1 MGFGYDLCIDIIK
14 GSKREIYMSFLS
26 LVVKNPFRNKTRS
39 SLAIVGIAI
48 GIMVIVALGM
58 VTGGLKASTQST
70 LKAGAAEIT
79 VVQTGSTSFG
89 SGGTLNQTLV
99 ADLLPISGVKD
110 TAGILR
116 ASNTSTISSSASS
129 SSQTSFGPP
138 GAGVSIT
145 GIETGK
151 LNLMGIDSV
160 NGTLFTNNSADEV
173 IVGKTAAEGLNQ
185 TVGDTINLYGKD
197 FKIVG
202 TFETG
207 NFITDAGIMMSLS
220 TLQNLTGNEDK
231 ISNVLVKV
239 TDDANVTTVSKTI
252 EDTYPNELST
262 TTAEATAGRINQ
274 GLGFIDTATWAIS
287 LLAIFIGAVGVI
299 NTMIMSVYERTREI
313 GVLKAVG
320 WKDRRILGMILGE
333 SVVLTLIAFVVGT
346 VVAVVGVELLLTL
359 SPSVGGIITPSYA
372 PDIFIRAFVVAFL
385 VGVIGG
391 LYPAYRASR
400 LSPTEALR
408 YE

>member
-1 MGFGYDLCIDIIK
+1 VGFWYDLCIDIIK

-99 ADLLPISGVKD
+99 ADLLSISGVKD

-151 LNLMGIDSV
+151 LNLIGIDGV
-160 NGTLFTNNSADEV
+160 NGTLFANNSADEV

-372 PDIFIRAFVVAFL
+372 PDIFLRAFVVAFL

>member
-1 MGFGYDLCIDIIK
+1 
-14 GSKREIYMSFLS
+14 MSFLS

-79 VVQTGSTSFG
+79 VVQTGSNSFG
-89 SGGTLNQTLV
+89 SGGTLNQTYV
-99 ADLLPISGVKD
+99 ADLLAINGVKD
-110 TAGILR
+110 TGGILR
-116 ASNTSTISSSASS
+116 ASNTSTRGTSS
-129 SSQTSFGPP
+129 SSSSEASFGPP
-138 GAGVSIT
+138 GAGVSVT
-145 GIETGK
+145 GIDVGK
-151 LNLMGIDSV
+151 LGLIGVDSV
-160 NGTLFTNNSADEV
+160 NGTLFSNESTDEV

-207 NFITDAGIMMSLS
+207 NFITDAGIMMPLS
-220 TLQNLTGNEDK
+220 TLQNLTSNEDK
-231 ISNVLVKV
+231 VSNILVKV
-239 TDDANVTTVSKTI
+239 TDNANVTTVSKSI

-346 VVAVVGVELLLTL
+346 VVAVVGVEALLAF
-359 SPSVGGIITPSYA
+359 SPSVGGIITPSFA
-372 PDIFIRAFVVAFL
+372 PDIFIRAFLVAFL

>member
-1 MGFGYDLCIDIIK
+1 
-14 GSKREIYMSFLS
+14 MSFLS

-58 VTGGLKASTQST
+58 VTGGLKNSTQST
-70 LKAGAAEIT
+70 LKAGAAEVT
-79 VVQTGSTSFG
+79 VIQAGSNGFG
-89 SGGTLNQTLV
+89 SSGSINDSYV
-99 ADLLPISGVKD
+99 ADLLNVSGVKD
-110 TAGILR
+110 TAGTLR
-116 ASNTSTISSSASS
+116 ASNTSTGTTSSN
-129 SSQTSFGPP
+129 SSQARFG
-138 GAGVSIT
+138 GEGITIT
-145 GIETGK
+145 GIDSNK
-151 LNLMGIDSV
+151 LSLAGVDSV
-160 NGTLFTNNSADEV
+160 NGTAFTNSSTNEV
-173 IVGKTAAEGLNQ
+173 IIGKTEAQSLNK

-197 FKIVG
+197 FTITG

-207 NFITDAGIMMSLS
+207 NFMTDNGIMMPLS
-220 TLQNLTGNEDK
+220 TLQNLT
-231 ISNVLVKV
+231 SNDGKVSDILVKV
-239 TDDANVTTVSKTI
+239 TDNANVTTVSQSI
-252 EDTYPNELST
+252 ENTYPNQLST
-262 TTAEATAGRINQ
+262 TTAASSADRINQ
-274 GLGFIDTATWAIS
+274 GLSFIDTASWAIS

-299 NTMIMSVYERTREI
+299 NTMIMTVYERTREI

-333 SVVLTLIAFVVGT
+333 SIVLTLIAFVVGT
-346 VVAVVGVELLLTL
+346 VIAIVGVEVLLTL
-359 SPSVGGIITPSYA
+359 VPSVGGIIKPSFA
-372 PDIFIRAFVVAFL
+372 IDIFLRAFAVAFI

>member
-1 MGFGYDLCIDIIK
+1 MHDLCIMIIVCFE
-14 GSKREIYMSFLS
+14 RESCMSFLS

-58 VTGGLKASTQST
+58 VTGGLKNSTQST

-79 VVQTGSTSFG
+79 VVQAGSNGFG
-89 SGGTLNQTLV
+89 SSGSINDSYV
-99 ADLLPISGVKD
+99 ADLLNVSGVKD
-110 TAGILR
+110 TAGTLR
-116 ASNTSTISSSASS
+116 ASNTSTGTTSSN
-129 SSQTSFGPP
+129 SSQAGFGE
-138 GAGVSIT
+138 GITIT
-145 GIETGK
+145 GIDTNK
-151 LNLMGIDSV
+151 LSLAGVDSV
-160 NGTLFTNNSADEV
+160 NGTAFTNSSTNEV
-173 IVGKTAAEGLNQ
+173 IIGKTEAQSLNK

-197 FKIVG
+197 FTITG

-207 NFITDAGIMMSLS
+207 NFMTDNGIMMPLS
-220 TLQNLTGNEDK
+220 TLQNLT
-231 ISNVLVKV
+231 SNDGKVSNILVKV
-239 TDDANVTTVSKTI
+239 TDNANVTTVSQSI
-252 EDTYPNELST
+252 ENAYPNQLST
-262 TTAEATAGRINQ
+262 TTAASSADRINQ
-274 GLGFIDTATWAIS
+274 GLSFIDTASWAIS

-299 NTMIMSVYERTREI
+299 NTMIMTVYERTREI

-333 SVVLTLIAFVVGT
+333 SIVLTLIAFVVGT
-346 VVAVVGVELLLTL
+346 VIAIVGVEILLTL
-359 SPSVGGIITPSYA
+359 VPSVGEIIKPSFA
-372 PDIFIRAFVVAFL
+372 INIFLRAFAVAFI

>member
-1 MGFGYDLCIDIIK
+1 
-14 GSKREIYMSFLS
+14 MSFLS

-58 VTGGLKASTQST
+58 VTGGLKNSTQST

-79 VVQTGSTSFG
+79 VVQAGSNGFG
-89 SGGTLNQTLV
+89 QGGTLNDTFV
-99 ADLLPISGVKD
+99 TDLLNISGVKD
-110 TAGILR
+110 TTGILR
-116 ASNTSTISSSASS
+116 ASNTSTGGQISNSSSG
-129 SSQTSFGPP
+129 SFGP
-138 GAGVSIT
+138 GGISVT
-145 GIETGK
+145 GIDTGK
-151 LNLMGIDSV
+151 LSLIGIDSV
-160 NGTLFTNNSADEV
+160 NGTVFSNDSTDQV
-173 IVGKTAAEGLNQ
+173 ILGKTVAESLNQ
-185 TVGDTINLYGKD
+185 TVGDTVNLYGKD
-197 FKIVG
+197 FKITG
-202 TFETG
+202 TYETG
-207 NFITDAGIMMSLS
+207 NFITDAGIMMPLS
-220 TLQNLTGNEDK
+220 TLQNLTSNEGK
-231 ISNVLVKV
+231 VSNILVKV
-239 TDDANVTTVSKTI
+239 TDNANVTTVSKSI
-252 EDTYPNELST
+252 EDAYPNELTT
-262 TTAEATAGRINQ
+262 TTAEATASRINQ
-274 GLGFIDTATWAIS
+274 GLSFIDTASWAIS

-320 WKDRRILGMILGE
+320 WTDRRILGMILGE

-346 VVAVVGVELLLTL
+346 VIAVVGVELLLTV
-359 SPSVGGIITPSYA
+359 SPSVGGIINPSFA
-372 PDIFIRAFVVAFL
+372 PDIFLRAFVVAFL

>member
-1 MGFGYDLCIDIIK
+1 
-14 GSKREIYMSFLS
+14 MSFLS

-79 VVQTGSTSFG
+79 VVQTGSNTFG

-99 ADLLPISGVKD
+99 EDLLPIDGVKD

-116 ASNTSTISSSASS
+116 ASNTSTISSGTS

-151 LNLMGIDSV
+151 LSLMGIDSV
-160 NGTLFTNNSADEV
+160 NGTVFTDNSADEV

-197 FKIVG
+197 FRIVG

-220 TLQNLTGNEDK
+220 TLQNLTSNQDK

-239 TDDANVTTVSKTI
+239 TENANVTTVSKTI

-346 VVAVVGVELLLTL
+346 VVAVLGVELLLTL

-372 PDIFIRAFVVAFL
+372 PDIFIRAFLVAFL

>member
-1 MGFGYDLCIDIIK
+1 
-14 GSKREIYMSFLS
+14 MSFLS

-39 SLAIVGIAI
+39 ALAIVGIAI

-58 VTGGLKASTQST
+58 VTGGLKSSTQST

-79 VVQTGSTSFG
+79 ALQTGSNSFG
-89 SGGTLNQTLV
+89 SGGTLNESLV
-99 ADLLPISGVKD
+99 NDLLSTNGVKD

-116 ASNTSTISSSASS
+116 ATNTSSSASS
-129 SSQTSFGPP
+129 LGSNSSQSSFGP
-138 GAGVSIT
+138 GGSISIT
-145 GIETGK
+145 GIDSGK
-151 LNLMGIDSV
+151 LSLVGIDNV
-160 NGTLFTNNSADEV
+160 NGSAFNNGSTDE
-173 IVGKTAAEGLNQ
+173 IIIGKTFAQDQNL
-185 TVGDTINLYGKD
+185 TVGNTINLYGKD
-197 FKIVG
+197 FKITG

-207 NFITDAGIMMSLS
+207 SFITDAGIYMPLS
-220 TLQNLTGNEDK
+220 TLQNLTSNDNK
-231 ISNVLVKV
+231 ISAILVKV
-239 TDDANVTTVSKTI
+239 TDNANVTTVSQNI
-252 EDTYPNELST
+252 ESSYPNQLTT

-274 GLGFIDTATWAIS
+274 GLGFIDTASWAIS

-320 WKDRRILGMILGE
+320 WTDKRILGMILGE
-333 SVVLTLIAFVVGT
+333 SIVLTLIAFVVGT
-346 VVAVVGVELLLTL
+346 IIAVVGVEILLTY
-359 SPSVGGIITPSYA
+359 SPSVSGIIKPSFA
-372 PDIFIRAFVVAFL
+372 LDIFARAFLVAFL

>member
-1 MGFGYDLCIDIIK
+1 
-14 GSKREIYMSFLS
+14 MSFLS

-39 SLAIVGIAI
+39 ALAIVGIAI

-58 VTGGLKASTQST
+58 VTGGLKTSTQST

-79 VVQTGSTSFG
+79 AFQTGSNSLIG
-89 SGGTLNQTLV
+89 SGGTLNESLAT
-99 ADLLPISGVKD
+99 DLLSTGGVKD

-116 ASNTSTISSSASS
+116 ATNTSTTTSQLSSN
-129 SSQTSFGPP
+129 SSQSSFGP
-138 GAGVSIT
+138 GGSISVT
-145 GIETGK
+145 GIDAGK
-151 LNLMGIDSV
+151 LSLVGIDSV
-160 NGTLFTNNSADEV
+160 NGTTFGNSSTNEV
-173 IVGKTAAEGLNQ
+173 IIGKTFAQDQNLTTGS
-185 TVGDTINLYGKD
+185 TINLYGKD
-197 FKIVG
+197 FKITG

-207 NFITDAGIMMSLS
+207 NFITDAGIYMPLS
-220 TLQNLTGNEDK
+220 TLQNLTSNDNK
-231 ISNVLVKV
+231 ISAILVKV
-239 TDDANVTTVSKTI
+239 TDNANVTTVSQNI
-252 EDTYPNELST
+252 ESAYPNQLTT

-274 GLGFIDTATWAIS
+274 GLGFIDTASWAIS

-320 WKDRRILGMILGE
+320 WTDKRILGMILGE
-333 SVVLTLIAFVVGT
+333 SIVLTLIAFVVGT
-346 VVAVVGVELLLTL
+346 VIAVVGVEILLTY
-359 SPSVGGIITPSYA
+359 SPSVSGIIKPSFA
-372 PDIFIRAFVVAFL
+372 LDIFVRAFVVAFL